1 MTLARHTQ
9 ANREFFAKGKAP
21 SLEEWRVWV
30 SKGVVKGK
38 LIDDKPWIDLN
49 WFAANDVME
58 GSTKPESAIDFLSG
72 GN

>member
-9 ANREFFAKGKAP
+9 ANREFFAEGKAP
-21 SLEEWRVWV
+21 TLQEWRAWV

-38 LIDDKPWIDLN
+38 MIDDKPWVDLN

-58 GSTKPESAIDFLSG
+58 GSTKTESAIDFLSK